1 MLNKAQQVFIILWLL
16 FAIYALMD
24 GLYSIFIKD
33 QLTEGLMYIG
43 ASVFAYLMHR
53 VRKKQYSNP
62 DK

>member
-16 FAIYALMD
+16 FAIYALID
-24 GLYSIFIKD
+24 GLHSIFIKD
-33 QLTEGLMYIG
+33 QLAEGLMYIG

-53 VRKKQYSNP
+53 VRKKQYSNS